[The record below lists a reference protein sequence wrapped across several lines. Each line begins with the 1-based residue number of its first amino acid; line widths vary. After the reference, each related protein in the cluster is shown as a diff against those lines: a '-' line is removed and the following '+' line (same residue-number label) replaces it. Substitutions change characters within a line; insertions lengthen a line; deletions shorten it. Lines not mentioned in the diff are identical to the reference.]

1 MNDVMADTVCEPQP
15 PVGHR
20 YLLPFAPPVPP
31 GFYGK
36 IQYTFEAGKLVSALV
51 EERLKP

>member
-1 MNDVMADTVCEPQP
+1 MSDLMADTVDNKPQP
-15 PVGHR
+15 IGHR
-20 YLLPFAPPVPP
+20 YLLPLAPPVPP

-36 IQYTFEAGKLVSALV
+36 VQYTFEAGKLVSAVV

>member
-1 MNDVMADTVCEPQP
+1 MSAAMTDVAANDQP
-15 PVGHR
+15 SIGHR
-20 YLLPFAPPVPP
+20 YLLPLAPPVPP

-36 IQYTFEAGKLVSALV
+36 VQFVFEAGKLVAAVV